1 MRTGGKVVELNSS
14 CFFTGHRIIVE
25 KDIKWMK
32 SCLHRVC
39 LRLITEYGVSDFIA
53 GGALGFDTVAAD
65 TVIWLRRKYDIRLH
79 LYLPC
84 QNQTRGWNKASK
96 EEYNRICE
104 EADEVRLITN
114 GPYYDGCMQKR
125 NRAMVDSARFGI
137 AYCTAKRGGT
147 YSTLSYAAKRGRK
160 VSVITNEGR
169 GFFTDI
175 FEHYYIP

>member
-1 MRTGGKVVELNSS
+1 MVEFNSS
-14 CFFTGHRIIVE
+14 CFFTGHRIIPE
-25 KDIKWMK
+25 SDLKWMK

-65 TVIWLRRKYDIRLH
+65 TVIWLRKKYDIRLH

-84 QNQTRGWNKASK
+84 VNQTRGWSKENK
-96 EEYNRICE
+96 EEYNRICDK
-104 EADEVRLITN
+104 ADDIRLITN

-125 NRAMVDSARFGI
+125 NRAMVDSAKFGI
-137 AYCTAKRGGT
+137 AYCTAMRGGT
-147 YSTLSYAAKRGRK
+147 YSTLSYAAKRGRN

-175 FEHYYIP
+175 FEHFYIP